1 MPKSHMSRP
10 NQNQL
15 YNMSQ
20 NSSNPVAGL
29 HKSKMYSL
37 ILAGL
42 ALVSLLL
49 PWITVSARGFGVGYS
64 HNGFGGW
71 GYFALLGVA
80 AAIASCFMGDK
91 TKAYDDMSKKVAL
104 GGFGAIAGGAVI
116 YLIRIISV
124 GGAYGIKPSPGFGLF
139 IGLAA
144 GAIGLLLLLG
154 IIKPP
159 KSIDEKVDKLS

>member
-1 MPKSHMSRP
+1 MSRP

-71 GYFALLGVA
+71 GYLALLGVA

-91 TKAYDDMSKKVAL
+91 TKAYDDMSKKSHLEAL
-104 GGFGAIAGGAVI
+104 A
-116 YLIRIISV
+116 LLPV
-124 GGAYGIKPSPGFGLF
+124 GQLF
-139 IGLAA
+139 T
-144 GAIGLLLLLG
+144 
-154 IIKPP
+154 
-159 KSIDEKVDKLS
+159 LSE